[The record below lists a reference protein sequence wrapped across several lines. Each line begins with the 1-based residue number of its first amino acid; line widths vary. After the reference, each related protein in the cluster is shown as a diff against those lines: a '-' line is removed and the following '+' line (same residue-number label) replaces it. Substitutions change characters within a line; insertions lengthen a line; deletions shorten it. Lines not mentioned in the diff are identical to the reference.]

1 MVYLKQIIPGMTLKG
16 LKKKKKR
23 MTLMKIQVDGEI

>member
-16 LKKKKKR
+16 LKKKKR
-23 MTLMKIQVDGEI
+23 MTLMKIQVEGEI

>member
-16 LKKKKKR
+16 LKKKKKNDSDENSGR
-23 MTLMKIQVDGEI
+23 R